1 MFTPVFNLA
10 QLLQPISTSQACG
23 EDISFSSD
31 VDEIVRARL
40 ADDPTLDQG
49 AWVTALKEAD
59 WPFVASRCAA
69 LIEGRSK
76 DLRLAAWLA
85 EAHARTR
92 GFRGLGDGYALL
104 AGLCRRYWDG
114 LHPAIEDGDTEQR
127 VGNLYWLL
135 TRTPQ
140 LVKEIAVT
148 ESGAISMGSFD
159 TARQRLNAA
168 SAAAADNAGWGT
180 PAVALAEGPGL
191 AELDAERRR
200 NSPQFNDGLL
210 ADARYCLA
218 SLQELERAVDEQLG
232 ADGPGFGAAREALL
246 NAIGF
251 IEPLATP
258 AAADEG
264 APYADGAPGDASIA
278 GMNVGGPGV
287 GAVGSR
293 GAHGGPP
300 QSRAQALAQ
309 LRQVAEFFRRTEP
322 HSPVAYLAEKAAGW
336 GELPLHLW
344 LRTVLKEPG
353 AIAQMDELLGTA
365 PPPA

>member
-1 MFTPVFNLA
+1 MITPVFNLA
-10 QLLQPISTSQACG
+10 QLLQPISASQACG
-23 EDISFSSD
+23 DDISFGSE

-59 WPFVASRCAA
+59 WPFVAARCAA
-69 LIEGRSK
+69 LIGSRSK

-104 AGLCRRYWDG
+104 AGLCERYWDC

-135 TRTPQ
+135 SRTPQ
-140 LVKEIAVT
+140 LVKDIAVT
-148 ESGAISMGSFD
+148 ESGAVSMASFD
-159 TARQRLNAA
+159 AARQRLNAA
-168 SAAAADNAGWGT
+168 SAAAAENAGWGT
-180 PAVALAEGPGL
+180 QAVAPPDGPGL

-200 NSPQFNDGLL
+200 NRSRFNDALL

-218 SLQELERAVDEQLG
+218 SLQELQCVVEAQLG
-232 ADGPGFGAAREALL
+232 ADGPGFGAARDALL
-246 NAIGF
+246 NAVDF
-251 IEPLATP
+251 IEPLAAP
-258 AAADEG
+258 AGAADAGGQG
-264 APYADGAPGDASIA
+264 AASGAGTPRSPDGAGA
-278 GMNVGGPGV
+278 G
-287 GAVGSR
+287 A
-293 GAHGGPP
+293 GGPP
-300 QSRAQALAQ
+300 QNRVQALAQ

-344 LRTVLKEPG
+344 LRAVLKEPG
-353 AIAQMDELLGTA
+353 AIAHMDELLGTV

>member
-1 MFTPVFNLA
+1 MPTPVFTPVFNLA
-10 QLLQPISTSQACG
+10 QLLQPISASQACG
-23 EDISFSSD
+23 EDISFSSE

-148 ESGAISMGSFD
+148 ESGAVSMGSFD
-159 TARQRLNAA
+159 AARQRLNAA
-168 SAAAADNAGWGT
+168 SAAADNAGWGS

-218 SLQELERAVDEQLG
+218 SLQELERAVDQQLG
-232 ADGPGFGAAREALL
+232 GDGPGFGAAREALL

-264 APYADGAPGDASIA
+264 EQGVDGALVD
-278 GMNVGGPGV
+278 GGPPG
-287 GAVGSR
+287 GADAAGLAGGR
-293 GAHGGPP
+293 RAQGGPP
-300 QSRAQALAQ
+300 QERAQALAQ

-344 LRTVLKEPG
+344 LRAVLKEPG
-353 AIAQMDELLGTA
+353 AIAHMDELLGTA

>member
-1 MFTPVFNLA
+1 MTTPVFNLA
-10 QLLQPISTSQACG
+10 QLLQPISAAQACG
-23 EDISFSSD
+23 EDISFSSE

-59 WPFVASRCAA
+59 WPFVAARCAA
-69 LIEGRSK
+69 LIGSRSK
-76 DLRLAAWLA
+76 DLRLAVWLT

-104 AGLCRRYWDG
+104 AGLCARYWDS

-135 TRTPQ
+135 SRAPQ

-148 ESGAISMGSFD
+148 ETGAVTMASFD
-159 TARQRLNAA
+159 AARQRLNAA
-168 SAAAADNAGWGT
+168 SAAAAENAGWGT
-180 PAVALAEGPGL
+180 QAVVAPEGPGL

-200 NSPQFNDGLL
+200 NSPRFNDGLL
-210 ADARYCLA
+210 ADVRYCLT
-218 SLQELERAVDEQLG
+218 SLQEFERAVDSQLG

-246 NAIGF
+246 NAIDF
-251 IEPLATP
+251 IEPLATQ
-258 AAADEG
+258 AGADAGGEYETG
-264 APYADGAPGDASIA
+264 GDAALA
-278 GMNVGGPGV
+278 GDIVPHGGP
-287 GAVGSR
+287 AR
-293 GAHGGPP
+293 RAAGGPP
-300 QSRAQALAQ
+300 QNRAQALTQ

-344 LRTVLKEPG
+344 LRAVLKEPG
-353 AIAQMDELLGTA
+353 AIAQMDELLGVV
-365 PPPA
+365 PPAP